1 MKEKDLVY
9 IDYTGKVKES
19 GEIFDTTDTET
30 AKEAGIFNPEEA
42 YEPTLVAIGKSWVVE
57 GLEEALVG
65 RDPEEKFETEIPPS
79 KGFGERDPRK
89 IELYTRRKLLEA
101 DVKEDLQPG
110 SIVSVRGLPAVVRTA
125 GGGRA
130 LLDFNAPLAGKT
142 LIYDV
147 DVGQICKTKKQR
159 IEALVKRRFKTL
171 AERKGFYTL
180 RKKGS
185 EILINLDEEERLTQ
199 NVQLIKR
206 GIANDIFDFVPTV
219 STVSFEE
226 IFKRPEEKE
235 EEAEAVAEDV
245 ASKEEGAESVEKTNR
260 ATG

>member
-1 MKEKDLVY
+1 MKVTEKDLVY

-19 GEIFDTTDTET
+19 GEIFDTTDAET
-30 AKEAGIFNPEEA
+30 AKEADIFRPEEA

-65 RDPEEKFETEIPPS
+65 KNPEEKFKVEVPPS

-89 IELYTRRKLLEA
+89 IELYTRRKLLQA
-101 DVKEDLQPG
+101 DIKEDLQPG
-110 SIVSVRGLPAVVRTA
+110 SIVSVSGLPAVVRTA

-130 LLDFNAPLAGKT
+130 LLDFNPPLAGKT

-147 DVGQICKTKKQR
+147 DVRQICKTKKQK

-171 AERKGFYTL
+171 AERKGFYKL
-180 RKKGS
+180 RKKGK

-206 GIANDIFDFVPTV
+206 GIANDIFEFVPTI
-219 STVSFEE
+219 STVAFEE
-226 IFKRPEEKE
+226 IFTRPEEE
-235 EEAEAVAEDV
+235 EEAETVAEDA
-245 ASKEEGAESVEKTNR
+245 ASKEEAAESVEEKE
-260 ATG
+260 